1 MADWLHKF
9 GKSSDQEE
17 PEDFVLLRKDADQDA
32 DNTAQIPAVKKEYD
46 ISMDDTGEIEPI
58 YSGMLE
64 ENGSTYA
71 DYAPKNSEEDKV
83 ERIEYELDGVTPIIK
98 KPERE
103 PGFKGFI
110 KAHKTWVLG
119 GGITVAAIAI
129 LVALF
134 MILSV
139 VTDPMRGY
147 SQAEV
152 VKGNIIN
159 SMETAGTLA
168 PNDRYTITSLVSGKI
183 VESKPEVGDTVTAGT
198 VLYKLDDTE
207 AKLAVE
213 RAKNALSKSKVAGSA
228 SAGDSNKIY
237 STDTG
242 TIHTLN
248 IHSGSTVS
256 YGQVVCTIKKSDN
269 TVVAVTSPVAGTVS
283 AVNVSQGKSVSVNTL
298 IASVTSIQT
307 STNQKTSVYD
317 QKSSEL
323 DVKTAEAQL
332 KNYTIKSPVSGVIIE
347 KNTKVGDNVGM
358 TNMENP
364 MMVILDN
371 TSLKFTFQVDEYTLK
386 DIENGLD
393 VIVNTESLPD
403 ESFAGEVTRVGSQG
417 TENDESKVMFEVD
430 VTVDEPGD
438 LKAGMKVTAKVI
450 LESATNV
457 TYVPHKALM
466 EADGE
471 NAVVLVKKGVA
482 SALRTS
488 DSNTDELE
496 EELMYPWIKVPEGCE
511 LVTVKYGVADGTNVE
526 IIYGLEVG
534 DVVVYKTDA
543 EPVDLSPAPTETAT
557 PTTPDAV
564 SDSNSSATA
573 KPKAS
578 SSASKAADEA
588 EGDTP
593 ESTASATATATAK
606 PTTTNTQL

>member
-9 GKSSDQEE
+9 GKSSDKEE
-17 PEDFVLLRKDADQDA
+17 PEDFVLLREDADQDP
-32 DNTAQIPAVKKEYD
+32 DNTAQIPAVEKEYD
-46 ISMDDTGEIEPI
+46 TSMDDTGEIEPI

-71 DYAPKNSEEDKV
+71 DYAPKNTDEEKV
-83 ERIEYELDGVTPIIK
+83 ERIEYELDGVTPIVK

-103 PGFKGFI
+103 PGFKGFV

-119 GGITVAAIAI
+119 GGITVAAIAV

-134 MILSV
+134 LILSV

-152 VKGNIIN
+152 VKGNVIN
-159 SMETAGTLA
+159 SMETAGTLSA
-168 PNDRYTITSLVSGKI
+168 NDRYTITSLVSGKI

-213 RAKNALSKSKVAGSA
+213 RAQNEVSKSKVAGTA
-228 SAGDSNKIY
+228 SAGATGKIY
-237 STDTG
+237 STDAG

-248 IHSGSTVS
+248 IHSGSSVS
-256 YGQVVCTIKKSDN
+256 YGQVVCTVKKSDN
-269 TVVAVTSPVAGTVS
+269 TVVAVTSPVAGTVT
-283 AVNVSQGKSVSVNTL
+283 ALNVSQGKSVSVNTL
-298 IASVTSIQT
+298 IASVNTIQN
-307 STNQKTSVYD
+307 SGGQQTSVYD

-323 DVKTAEAQL
+323 DVKVAEAQL
-332 KNYTIKSPVSGVIIE
+332 ENYTIKSPVSGVIIE
-347 KNTKVGDNVGM
+347 KNTKVGDNVGI

-386 DIENGLD
+386 DIESGLD
-393 VIVNTESLPD
+393 VIVNTESLPG

-417 TENDESKVMFEVD
+417 VENDEGKVMFEVD
-430 VTVDEPGD
+430 VTVEEPGD

-457 TYVPHKALM
+457 TYIPHKALM

-482 SALRTS
+482 SALRTAN
-488 DSNTDELE
+488 SNTDELE

-526 IIYGLEVG
+526 IISGLEVG

-564 SDSNSSATA
+564 SDSDSSMAA

-578 SSASKAADEA
+578 SSASKTDADEDAEA
-588 EGDTP
+588 EGDAP
-593 ESTASATATATAK
+593 EATATATAK
-606 PTTTNTQL
+606 PTNTNTQL